1 MCGRYRLSRRK
12 QIVEEYFDT
21 ASDEQEWAPRF
32 NIAPTQPVPVIRQNP
47 NEPVRELSL
56 MRWGLIPSWAKD
68 SSAAAGMINARA
80 ETAATKPAF
89 RDALKLRR
97 CLIPADGFY
106 EWMRTG
112 KAKQPYCFEVNEG
125 ELFAFAYAS
134 AESANANVGDEPTPL
149 IVSAPVVEPAP
160 VIKAADMI
168 ELLSIMEPAPCPMS
182 DHEWEVWKRQY
193 WHDEKLRAKNE
204 RFLSAVSSYVGRVS
218 DLMHSRNDVAAIP
231 GSDAVKSMLRELRYK
246 SKVVFYN
253 FKGFDQGIIVHESPH
268 QPILWASNG
277 HIGISA
283 FLFFNAYVQHGL
295 SRQATLRFDWD
306 GIPILFELPEKGD
319 RKLHTG
325 T

>member
-1 MCGRYRLSRRK
+1 MNPQDQLMKLLREHS
-12 QIVEEYFDT
+12 FDL
-21 ASDEQEWAPRF
+21 
-32 NIAPTQPVPVIRQNP
+32 IRQRKHKIYRNP
-47 NEPVRELSL
+47 AGQQFVMASTPSDRRAPYNALS
-56 MRWGLIPSWAKD
+56 
-68 SSAAAGMINARA
+68 
-80 ETAATKPAF
+80 T
-89 RDALKLRR
+89 LKRMLG
-97 CLIPADGFY
+97 D
-106 EWMRTG
+106 T
-112 KAKQPYCFEVNEG
+112 N
-125 ELFAFAYAS
+125 AS

-149 IVSAPVVEPAP
+149 MVSAPVVEPAP

-168 ELLSIMEPAPCPMS
+168 EPLSIMEPAPCPMS

-253 FKGFDQGIIVHESPH
+253 FKGFDQGIVVHESPH

-283 FLFFNAYVQHGL
+283 FLFFNAYVQHGP

-306 GIPILFELPEKGD
+306 GIPILFELPEKGA
-319 RKLHTG
+319 RKLHMPT
-325 T
+325 